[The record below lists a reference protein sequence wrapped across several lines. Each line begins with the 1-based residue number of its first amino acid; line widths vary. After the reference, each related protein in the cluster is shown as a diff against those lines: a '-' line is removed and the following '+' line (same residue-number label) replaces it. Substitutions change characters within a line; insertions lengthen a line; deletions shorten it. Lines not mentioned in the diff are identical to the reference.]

1 MNTDKTTTDW
11 PYTRI
16 EAIMARRRHAARPGM
31 AAHARR
37 MHAPRGQHHRP
48 DRLRGCGAALA
59 TPWAVQKLEPYLT
72 DDEQEEEE

>member
-11 PYTRI
+11 PYHTNRGHH
-16 EAIMARRRHAARPGM
+16 ARRRHAARPGM

>member
-16 EAIMARRRHAARPGM
+16 EAIMIAAVTLLALAWLLTHDGC
-31 AAHARR
+31 
-37 MHAPRGQHHRP
+37 MHPVGNTIALIVYVGF
-48 DRLRGCGAALA
+48 GAALA